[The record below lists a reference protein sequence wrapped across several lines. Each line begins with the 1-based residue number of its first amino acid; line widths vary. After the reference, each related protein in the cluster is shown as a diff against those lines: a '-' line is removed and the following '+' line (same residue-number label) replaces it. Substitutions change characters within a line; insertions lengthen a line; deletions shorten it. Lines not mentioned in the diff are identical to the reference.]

1 MHWITASLV
10 SAGFAGVNELSSK
23 HALQENAVVPVL
35 FHSMLYCAAAW
46 IVLMVAQAVQPGL
59 LPASLVA
66 DRIGMLQHLQLML
79 KALIV
84 ASAWATTY
92 FGLKHLP
99 VSLASPIRATG
110 PLWTFLGAVIVLV
123 ERPTLLETL
132 GIITTLGSFVGLS
145 FVGRREG
152 VHFHRNKW
160 VGYLLAGTL
169 LNAVSAIYDKYLLG
183 TAHLSVPTVQAWY
196 SIYMLVFFAPLAI
209 GWQRRW
215 WPRNEFQWRW
225 SIPLIALSMLAGDY
239 VYFAALRDPAA
250 LVSLVISL
258 RRGSTLVAFAGG
270 IWLFREPN
278 GWQKLP
284 AVIGIV
290 AGMLLTMLG

>member
-1 MHWITASLV
+1 
-10 SAGFAGVNELSSK
+10 
-23 HALQENAVVPVL
+23 
-35 FHSMLYCAAAW
+35 
-46 IVLMVAQAVQPGL
+46 
-59 LPASLVA
+59 
-66 DRIGMLQHLQLML
+66 
-79 KALIV
+79 
-84 ASAWATTY
+84 
-92 FGLKHLP
+92 
-99 VSLASPIRATG
+99 
-110 PLWTFLGAVIVLV
+110 LG
-123 ERPTLLETL
+123 
-132 GIITTLGSFVGLS
+132 S

-215 WPRNEFQWRW
+215 WTRNEFQWRW

-290 AGMLLTMLG
+290 AGMLLTILG